1 MGVPGRAIL
10 ASGSAARAGLGDPPG
25 AGPAFYNPGMRPTS
39 APSAA
44 ASGSLTPVSA
54 LSPLDGRYAGKLAPL
69 RPFMSE
75 QGYMHRRVQVEI
87 AWFIALSDAG
97 FNEFQPLSPG
107 ARTYLMGLVKN
118 FSEADAMAIKEIEKT
133 TNHDVKAVEYW
144 IKSKFDARPELEKA
158 AEFVHFACTSED
170 INNTSHALQLKGGRD
185 AVLLPALD
193 QVIAR
198 LREMAHQFA
207 DVPMLSRTHGQTA
220 SPTTVGKELGNVVVR
235 LAGARERIAAVK
247 LMGKM
252 NGAVGNYNAHLSA
265 WPDFDWEAF
274 SRKVIETPEPL
285 GLGLTFQPYSIQIE
299 PHDYMAELFDA
310 IARTNTIL
318 IDLSRDIWGYVSL
331 GYFKQRLKA
340 GEIGSSTMPHK
351 VNPIDFEN
359 AEGNLGLAN
368 AVLKHLS
375 EKLPISRW
383 QRDLTDSTV
392 LRNMGVGLGYAVLAY
407 SSLMTGLNKLELNEE
422 ALAADLDAAWEVL
435 AEPIQTVMRRFGVQ
449 GAYEKL
455 KEVTRG
461 KTVTAEALHTL
472 IRSLE
477 IPQAEKDRL
486 LAMTP
491 ASYVGKAAELARRT

>member
-1 MGVPGRAIL
+1 MSNTHTSQAI
-10 ASGSAARAGLGDPPG
+10 SQV
-25 AGPAFYNPGMRPTS
+25 T
-39 APSAA
+39 
-44 ASGSLTPVSA
+44 A
-54 LSPLDGRYAGKLAPL
+54 LSPLDGRYAGKVAAL
-69 RPFMSE
+69 RPLMSE

-97 FNEFQPLSPG
+97 FAEFKPLS
-107 ARTYLMGLVKN
+107 AASREYLIGLVTN
-118 FSEADAMAIKEIEKT
+118 FSTEDALAIKDEEKV

-144 IKSKFDARPELEKA
+144 IKKKFKGHAELEA
-158 AEFVHFACTSED
+158 ASEFVHFACTSED
-170 INNTSHALQLKGGRD
+170 INNTSHALQLQAGRD
-185 AVLLPALD
+185 EVILPSLD
-193 QVIAR
+193 SMIAK
-198 LREMAHQFA
+198 LRDMAHAFA

-220 SPTTVGKELGNVVVR
+220 SPTTVGKEVANVVVR
-235 LAGARERIAAVK
+235 LKQVRERIASVHIMA
-247 LMGKM
+247 KM
-252 NGAVGNYNAHLSA
+252 NGAVGNYNAHMSA

-274 SRKVIETPEPL
+274 SRKVVETPAPL

-299 PHDYMAELFDA
+299 HHDYMAELFDA
-310 IARTNTIL
+310 VARANTIM
-318 IDLSRDIWGYVSL
+318 IDWSRDVWGYVSL

-392 LRNMGVGLGYAVLAY
+392 LRNMGVALGYTALAY
-407 SSLMTGLNKLELNEE
+407 QSMMVGLNKLELNEE

-435 AEPIQTVMRRFGVQ
+435 AEPIQTVMRRYGVQ
-449 GAYEKL
+449 GAYEQL

-461 KTVTAEALHTL
+461 KTVTAEALHGL
-472 IRSLE
+472 IASLQ
-477 IPQAEKDRL
+477 IPQTDKDRL

-491 ASYVGKAAELARRT
+491 GSYVGKAAELARRV